1 MTARNR
7 AENGNLMH
15 KKLCLDLALMLFLTG
30 APASV
35 ANSQTQ
41 RLQAA
46 SARPPVVLSA
56 VPLSF
61 ESNVGQTNR
70 QVQFLSRGS
79 GYSLFL
85 TPGEVVLNLEQQN
98 PGASSQTPSQGPNA
112 AHVDT
117 LRMALVGSNPDAA
130 VAGLDLQP
138 GVVNYLIGN
147 DPKRW
152 HAGIPTYGKVAYKR
166 IYPGVDLLFYGNQRQ
181 LEYDFVVAPGADPSR
196 IAWQVDG
203 ASAAIDAN
211 GNLVLK
217 AAGGAASFKKPV
229 IYQING
235 NKKIAI
241 DGVFALA
248 NNKIT
253 FRLGS
258 YDRARPL
265 VIDPVLSYSS
275 YLGGSN
281 TDNIGNFLRFSPG
294 TDNGSTQ
301 ALAVDSEG
309 SVYVTGYTYSTN
321 FPTKD
326 PYISAQPAKMSGSSW
341 PSVFV
346 TKFSPN
352 GGSLVYSTYLGGNGL
367 DYGYA
372 IAVDS
377 NFEAYVTGSTSS
389 PNFPTTAGAYQT
401 ICSPEEGTSGSEAAS
416 CSGVTDPSA
425 FVTKLNASGTGLVYS
440 TFLSGVDGSTASAI
454 AVDSTGRAY
463 VAGNVEGYCRTGFS
477 YTCFPTTTGAVIGS
491 TQVLQAAPQNAFVSV
506 FDPTGTK
513 LLYSTLF
520 GDLNQLCTQNCIDYP
535 GNGGFTY
542 GTGVTVDANGDF
554 YLIGTTEAGKLPTTT
569 GVIQPSS
576 GPFTAQGYELAAV
589 RGFVAK
595 FNSITSTGSTLGH
608 ATYLGGQMAGLTDY
622 ASGIVADSAG
632 NSYITGFTD
641 SPDFPVT
648 PGAYQATC
656 FGNQSCASAY
666 VAKLNASLSSIEW
679 ATYLGDLFGAGDD
692 VALTGPIQLDGSGNI
707 YITGESVAGGLP
719 TAHPIEPNT
728 GSFQEMFVAEFNP
741 TGSELLFSTPIGNG
755 GVGNNV
761 PYTPAGLG
769 VDAEGNIY
777 LAGNTQDTGMIVTSG
792 AFQTASTDGACN
804 VSCNGFVAKIAAQ
817 STATVALVASPSP
830 SQAGQK
836 VTLTATVTQ
845 SQKYASLPTGTIT
858 FEDGST
864 TLGTIAISSS
874 GVAAYSTTTLAAGSH
889 TLTAHYNGDSTYPA
903 ANGMQTLT
911 VKGQTATVKVTPAAT
926 TVVAAASFKVTT
938 TVTGAGATPT
948 GTVTLSG
955 PGYTSSPEAL
965 SGGSYAFTIPAN
977 SLKAGAD
984 TLTVS
989 YSGNSYYA
997 SNTASATVTVS
1008 ATLLTPV
1015 VKVTPAATSI
1025 NAATG
1030 LNVTVAVTGIGVTPT
1045 GTATLTASGYTSSAE
1060 ALSSGS
1066 YTFTIPANTLKVGAD
1081 TLTVGY
1087 SGDPSY
1093 TATTGTASVTVTQP
1107 PLQFVPVTP
1116 CRIADTRNA
1125 TGAFGGPELAASATR
1140 TFDVPQ
1146 SGCGI
1151 PASAVAYSL
1160 NVTVVPIQGLGYLT
1174 MWPAGLT
1181 QPTVSTLNSDGRV
1194 KANATITPAGTNGGV
1209 SVYASDATQFILDID
1224 GYFVPAGTSTSGLE
1238 FFPLTPCRIA
1248 DTRNAAG
1255 PLGGPS
1261 LTSDTGRA
1269 FPVQSSACGIPSTAK
1284 AYSLNITAVPHA
1296 SLGYLTTWPTG
1307 QTQPVVSTLNSSTGV
1322 VTANAAIVPAG
1333 TGGDVSIFVSD
1344 TADVILDVN
1353 GYFAPPATGGLSLYT
1368 VTPCRALDTRSG
1380 SGAFDGTLTVP
1391 IHGSACAPPATAQ
1404 AYVLNAT
1411 VLPVTSLSYLTLW
1424 AAGGTQPGV
1433 STLNA
1438 SDGAVTSNMA
1448 IVPTKNGSVDAFSTD
1463 ATQLLL
1469 DLSSYFAP

>member
-1 MTARNR
+1 
-7 AENGNLMH
+7 MH

-30 APASV
+30 ASASV
-35 ANSQTQ
+35 ANAQNQ
-41 RLQAA
+41 KLQAA
-46 SARPPVVLSA
+46 AARPPAVLSA

-61 ESNVGQTNR
+61 EPNLGQTDR

-85 TPGEVVLNLEQQN
+85 TPGEVVLNLERQN
-98 PGASSQTPSQGPNA
+98 PAASSQLSGQGPNA
-112 AHVDT
+112 ARVDT
-117 LRMALVGSNPDAA
+117 LRMMLAGANPDAA
-130 VAGLDLQP
+130 VAGLDPQP

-147 DPKRW
+147 DPKKW
-152 HAGIPTYGKVAYKR
+152 HAGIPTYGKVTYKQ
-166 IYPGVDLLFYGNQRQ
+166 IYPGVDLVFYGNQRQ

-196 IAWQVDG
+196 IAWQIDG
-203 ASAAIDAN
+203 ASASIDPD
-211 GNLVLK
+211 GNLVLN
-217 AAGGAASFKKPV
+217 AAGGPASFKKPAV
-229 IYQING
+229 YQING
-235 NKKIAI
+235 DKKIAV
-241 DGVFALA
+241 DGAFALA

-253 FRLGS
+253 FRMGS

-294 TDNGSTQ
+294 TDNGATQ

-326 PYISAQPAKMSGSSW
+326 PYLGTHPIKMSGSNW

-377 NFEAYVTGSTSS
+377 NLEAYVTGSTSS

-401 ICSPEEGTSGSEAAS
+401 ICSPAGGSQEVAS
-416 CSGVTDPSA
+416 CSGLTDTST

-454 AVDSTGRAY
+454 AVDSTGRTY
-463 VAGNVEGYCRTGFS
+463 VVGNVEGYCRTGYA

-491 TQVLQAAPQNAFVSV
+491 TQVLQAAPQNAFASV

-535 GNGGFTY
+535 GDGGFTY
-542 GTGVTVDANGDF
+542 GTGVTVDANGNF
-554 YLIGTTEAGKLPTTT
+554 YLIGSTEAGKLPTTT
-569 GVIQPSS
+569 GVIQPNS
-576 GPFTAQGYELAAV
+576 GPFTAQGYELSAV

-595 FNSITSTGSTLGH
+595 FNPITSTGSTLAH

-622 ASGIVADSAG
+622 TSGIVADSAG

-656 FGNQSCASAY
+656 FGSQSCASAY

-692 VALTGPIQLDGSGNI
+692 VALTGPIQLDGDGNV

-719 TAHPIEPNT
+719 TVHPIEPNT
-728 GSFQEMFVAEFNP
+728 GNFQEMFVAEFNP

-755 GVGNNV
+755 GAGNNV

-777 LAGNTQDTGMIVTSG
+777 LAGNTQDTGLIVTSG
-792 AFQTASTDGACN
+792 AFQTASTDGACC
-804 VSCNGFVAKIAAQ
+804 VYGNGFVAKIAAQ
-817 STATVALVASPSP
+817 GTVTAALVASPSP

-845 SQKYASLPTGTIT
+845 SQKYASLPTGTVT
-858 FEDGST
+858 FEDGPT
-864 TLGTIAISSS
+864 TLSTVAISSS
-874 GVAAYSTTTLAAGSH
+874 GVAAYSTTALTVGNH
-889 TLTAHYNGDSTYPA
+889 NLTAHYNGDTTYPA
-903 ANGMQTLT
+903 VNGMQTLT
-911 VKGQTATVKVTPAAT
+911 VKGQPATVKVTPAAT
-926 TVVAAASFKVTT
+926 AVVAAASLKVTA

-955 PGYTSSPEAL
+955 PGYTSSAEAL
-965 SGGSYAFTIPAN
+965 SGGSYVFTVPAN
-977 SLKAGAD
+977 SFKAGTD
-984 TLTVS
+984 TLTVN
-989 YSGNSYYA
+989 YSGDSYYA
-997 SNTASATVTVS
+997 SNTATATVTVS
-1008 ATLLTPV
+1008 ATPLTPV
-1015 VKVTPAATSI
+1015 VKVTPAKPSI
-1025 NAATG
+1025 NAATS
-1030 LNVTVAVTGIGVTPT
+1030 LSVAVAVTGIGVTPT
-1045 GTATLTASGYTSSAE
+1045 GTTTLTASGYTSSAE
-1060 ALSSGS
+1060 ALSTGS
-1066 YTFTIPANTLKVGAD
+1066 YTFTIPANILKVGVD
-1081 TLTVGY
+1081 TLTVNY
-1087 SGDPSY
+1087 SGDSSY

-1107 PLQFVPVTP
+1107 PLQFIPVTP

-1125 TGAFGGPELAASATR
+1125 AGAFGGPELTAGAAR
-1140 TFDVPQ
+1140 TFNVPQ
-1146 SGCGI
+1146 SACGV

-1160 NVTVVPIQGLGYLT
+1160 NVTVVPIASLGYLSI
-1174 MWPAGLT
+1174 WPAGEA
-1181 QPTVSTLNSDGRV
+1181 QPTVSTLNSTDGRV

-1209 SVYASDATQFILDID
+1209 SVFASDATQFILDID
-1224 GYFVPAGTSTSGLE
+1224 GYFVPAGTSASGLE
-1238 FFPLTPCRIA
+1238 FYPLTPCRIA
-1248 DTRNAAG
+1248 DTRNATGA
-1255 PLGGPS
+1255 LGGPS
-1261 LTSDTGRA
+1261 LTGGVGRA
-1269 FPVQSSACGIPSTAK
+1269 FPVQSSACGIPSTAR
-1284 AYSLNITAVPHA
+1284 AYSLNITAVPHG

-1307 QTQPVVSTLNSSTGV
+1307 QAQPVVSTLNATTGA

-1333 TGGDVSIFVSD
+1333 SGGDVSIFVSD

-1368 VTPCRALDTRSG
+1368 VTPCRAIDTRNG
-1380 SGAFDGTLTVP
+1380 AGAFHGTLTVP
-1391 IHGSACAPPATAQ
+1391 IHASTCTPPTTAQ
-1404 AYVLNAT
+1404 AYILNAT
-1411 VLPVTSLSYLTLW
+1411 VIPASTLNYLTLW
-1424 AAGGTQPGV
+1424 AAGEAQPVV

-1438 SDGAVTSNMA
+1438 NDGAVTSNMA
-1448 IVPTKNGSVDAFSTD
+1448 IVPTANGSIDAFASD
-1463 ATQLLL
+1463 STQLIL